1 MEKDYNKLLNMI
13 QELIRQNE
21 ITKAREDYLE
31 NKIQSLELKLDNAN
45 KEILVLKEG
54 GNL

>member
-1 MEKDYNKLLNMI
+1 MENNYNKLLNMI
-13 QELIRQNE
+13 EELIRQNE
-21 ITKAREDYLE
+21 ITREREMYLE
-31 NKIQSLELKLDNAN
+31 SRIQSLELKLDNAN

>member
-1 MEKDYNKLLNMI
+1 MENNYNKLLNMI
-13 QELIRQNE
+13 EELIRQNE
-21 ITKAREDYLE
+21 ITRNREDYLE
-31 NKIQSLELKLDNAN
+31 SKIHNLEIKLDNAN

>member
-1 MEKDYNKLLNMI
+1 MENDYNKILNMI
-13 QELIRQNE
+13 EELIRQNE
-21 ITKAREDYLE
+21 ITRDREMYLE
-31 NKIQSLELKLDNAN
+31 DRIHQLEIKLDNAN